1 MLVAPRGPTLL
12 SLTRSRQRV
21 ISVAM
26 RGIISVLVLVLLAGI
41 ARAQGPAPSATP
53 VTALDFEYFRTRVQP
68 ILLHKREGLARCYV
82 CHSQGTPLVI
92 QEMSPGATMWNEEQS
107 RKNFEVI
114 RRVVVPGNVKASRL
128 LMMPLAA
135 EAGGIDFHPGGKH
148 WDNQDDPEFRIL
160 AAWVNGAK

>member
-1 MLVAPRGPTLL
+1 M
-12 SLTRSRQRV
+12 SR
-21 ISVAM
+21 
-26 RGIISVLVLVLLAGI
+26 LK
-41 ARAQGPAPSATP
+41 PAPAGLPT
-53 VTALDFEYFRTRVQP
+53 LDFEYFKTRVQP
-68 ILLHKREGLARCYV
+68 ILLHKRPERARCYV

-92 QEMSPGATMWNEEQS
+92 MELSPGATAWSEEQS
-107 RKNFEVI
+107 RKNFDVI

-148 WDNQDDPEFRIL
+148 WDNQDDPEFKIL